1 MKIRQKKLLIK
12 IQTKKIA
19 KGKQMSIDAKL
30 VKTLRERTGAGMMD
44 CKKALM
50 EVDGDLDLA
59 VDQLRKAGIAKAEKK
74 SSRAAN
80 EGVVFSYIHHGNK
93 LGVLVEVG
101 CETDFVAKTEGFN
114 ELASSIAMQVAA
126 SNPLAVDE
134 SGISKE
140 ILDREK
146 EIFVDQAKSSGKPD
160 NVVEKIVEGKLNKFV
175 QDNCLMHQSF
185 VKNPDVTISQLVQEA
200 VAKLGENITIN
211 RFVRFAL
218 GEQLN

>member
-1 MKIRQKKLLIK
+1 
-12 IQTKKIA
+12 
-19 KGKQMSIDAKL
+19 MSVDAKL

-74 SSRAAN
+74 SLRAAN

-114 ELASSIAMQVAA
+114 DLASSIAMQVAA

-134 SGISKE
+134 SGISQE

-146 EIFVDQAKSSGKPD
+146 AIFVDQAKSSGKPD
-160 NVVEKIVEGKLNKFV
+160 NVVEKIVEGKLNKFI

-200 VAKLGENITIN
+200 VAKLGENITVN

>member
-1 MKIRQKKLLIK
+1 
-12 IQTKKIA
+12 
-19 KGKQMSIDAKL
+19 MSVDAKL

-114 ELASSIAMQVAA
+114 DLASSIAMQVAA

-134 SGISKE
+134 SGIAQE

-146 EIFVDQAKSSGKPD
+146 AIFVDQAKSSGKPD
-160 NVVEKIVEGKLNKFV
+160 DVVEKIVEGKLNKFI

-200 VAKLGENITIN
+200 VAKLGENITVN

>member
-1 MKIRQKKLLIK
+1 
-12 IQTKKIA
+12 
-19 KGKQMSIDAKL
+19 MSVDAKL

-114 ELASSIAMQVAA
+114 DLASSIAMQVAA

-134 SGISKE
+134 SGIAQE

-146 EIFVDQAKSSGKPD
+146 AIFVDQAKSSGKPD
-160 NVVEKIVEGKLNKFV
+160 NVVEKIVEGKLNKFI
-175 QDNCLMHQSF
+175 QDNCLMNQSF
-185 VKNPDVTISQLVQEA
+185 VINPDVTISQLVQEA
-200 VAKLGENITIN
+200 VAKLGENITVN

-218 GEQLN
+218 GEQSN

>member
-1 MKIRQKKLLIK
+1 
-12 IQTKKIA
+12 
-19 KGKQMSIDAKL
+19 MSVDAKL

-59 VDQLRKAGIAKAEKK
+59 VDQLRKTGIAKAEKK

-80 EGVVFSYIHHGNK
+80 EGVIFSYIHHGNK

-114 ELASSIAMQVAA
+114 ELANNIAMQVAA

-134 SGISKE
+134 TGIAKE

-146 EIFVDQAKSSGKPD
+146 EIFIDQAKSSGKPE
-160 NVVEKIVEGKLNKFV
+160 NVVDKIVEGKLSKFV

-185 VKNPDVTISQLVQEA
+185 VKNPDMTISQLVQEA

-218 GEQLN
+218 GEQSS

>member
-1 MKIRQKKLLIK
+1 
-12 IQTKKIA
+12 
-19 KGKQMSIDAKL
+19 MSIDAKL

-146 EIFVDQAKSSGKPD
+146 AIFVDQAKSSGKPD

>member
-1 MKIRQKKLLIK
+1 
-12 IQTKKIA
+12 
-19 KGKQMSIDAKL
+19 MSIDAKL

-50 EVDGDLDLA
+50 EVEGDLDLA

>member
-1 MKIRQKKLLIK
+1 
-12 IQTKKIA
+12 
-19 KGKQMSIDAKL
+19 MSVDAKL

-44 CKKALM
+44 CKKALT

-114 ELASSIAMQVAA
+114 DLASSIAMQVAA

-134 SGISKE
+134 SGIAQE

-146 EIFVDQAKSSGKPD
+146 AIFVDQAKSSGKPD
-160 NVVEKIVEGKLNKFV
+160 NVVEKIVEGKLNKFI

-200 VAKLGENITIN
+200 VAKLGENITVN

-218 GEQLN
+218 GEQSN

>member
-1 MKIRQKKLLIK
+1 M
-12 IQTKKIA
+12 
-19 KGKQMSIDAKL
+19 GVDAKL

-114 ELASSIAMQVAA
+114 DLASSIAMQVAA

-134 SGISKE
+134 SGISQE

-146 EIFVDQAKSSGKPD
+146 AIFVDQAKSSGKPD
-160 NVVEKIVEGKLNKFV
+160 NVVEKIVEGKLNKFI

-200 VAKLGENITIN
+200 VAKLGENITVN

>member
-1 MKIRQKKLLIK
+1 
-12 IQTKKIA
+12 
-19 KGKQMSIDAKL
+19 MSIDAKL

>member
-1 MKIRQKKLLIK
+1 
-12 IQTKKIA
+12 
-19 KGKQMSIDAKL
+19 MSVDAKL

-74 SSRAAN
+74 SSREAN

-114 ELASSIAMQVAA
+114 DLASSIAMQVAA

-134 SGISKE
+134 SGISQE

-146 EIFVDQAKSSGKPD
+146 AIFVDQAKSSGKPD
-160 NVVEKIVEGKLNKFV
+160 NVVEKIVEGKLNKFI

-200 VAKLGENITIN
+200 VAKLGENITVN

-218 GEQLN
+218 GEQSN

>member
-1 MKIRQKKLLIK
+1 
-12 IQTKKIA
+12 
-19 KGKQMSIDAKL
+19 MSVDAKL

-44 CKKALM
+44 CKKALI

-114 ELASSIAMQVAA
+114 DLASSIAMQVAA

-134 SGISKE
+134 SGISQE

-146 EIFVDQAKSSGKPD
+146 AIFVDQAKSSGKPD
-160 NVVEKIVEGKLNKFV
+160 NVVEKIVEGKLNKFI

-200 VAKLGENITIN
+200 VAKLGENITVN

-218 GEQLN
+218 GEQSN

>member
-1 MKIRQKKLLIK
+1 
-12 IQTKKIA
+12 
-19 KGKQMSIDAKL
+19 MSVDAKL

-74 SSRAAN
+74 SARAAN

-114 ELASSIAMQVAA
+114 DLASSIAMQVAA

-134 SGISKE
+134 SGISQE

-146 EIFVDQAKSSGKPD
+146 AIFVDQAKSSGKPD
-160 NVVEKIVEGKLNKFV
+160 NVVEKIVEGKLNKFI

-200 VAKLGENITIN
+200 VAKLGENITVN